1 MNGLIMIENDK
12 NFIPVYKTDKD
23 EKVVKGRELHKGL
36 GVQQKF
42 ADWMKKQLEMVD
54 AIKNI
59 DFSMFWINENNVPF
73 QGNAEINTNSM
84 TAKGYKQEYI
94 LKLETAKEIC
104 LVAGTNSRANPEL
117 KRKSKEYR
125 RYLINIEEKY
135 KELQNQL
142 IQNNSVLPKELKC
155 EMDDFIK
162 EAKEIKSLVHVKK
175 KDSNTYVKQIK
186 RYLGINKI
194 SDDKYGYNTIKDMFL
209 SKFGVE
215 KFEDIVISPE
225 NILELDKICKSY
237 KKEFKQISMFD

>member
-175 KDSNTYVKQIK
+175 KDSNIYVKQIK

-209 SKFGVE
+209 SKFEVD
-215 KFEDIVISPE
+215 KFEDITVSPE

-237 KKEFKQISMFD
+237 TRKFEQISIFD

>member
-12 NFIPVYKTDKD
+12 NFIPVYKTDKNI
-23 EKVVKGRELHKGL
+23 KVVKGRELHEGL
-36 GVQQKF
+36 SVQKAF
-42 ADWMKKQLEMVD
+42 STWIKSQLEYID
-54 AIKNI
+54 AIENKDFFPLKEESKGGRPSI
-59 DFSMFWINENNVPF
+59 D
-73 QGNAEINTNSM
+73 
-84 TAKGYKQEYI
+84 YI

-104 LVAGTNSRANPEL
+104 LVAGASNRANPEL
-117 KRKSKEYR
+117 KKKSKEYR
-125 RYLINIEEKY
+125 RYLINVEEKY

-142 IQNNSVLPKELKC
+142 IQRNTILPKELKC

-162 EAKEIKSLVHVKK
+162 EAKEIKGLVHVKK

-209 SKFGVE
+209 SKFEVD
-215 KFEDIVISPE
+215 KFEDITVSPE

-237 KKEFKQISMFD
+237 TRKFEQISIFD

>member
-1 MNGLIMIENDK
+1 MNKLIMIENDK
-12 NFIPVYKTDKD
+12 DFIPIYKTDKN

-36 GVQQKF
+36 CVKKDF
-42 ADWMKKQLEMVD
+42 TDWIKNQLEIVD
-54 AIKNI
+54 AIENT
-59 DFSMFWINENNVPF
+59 DFSRFPFKREGNN
-73 QGNAEINTNSM
+73 ATL
-84 TAKGYKQEYI
+84 YEYV

-104 LVAGTNSRANPEL
+104 LVAGASNRANPEL

-142 IQNNSVLPKELKC
+142 IQSNTVLPKELKY

-162 EAKEIKSLVHVKK
+162 EAKEIKGLVHVKK

-209 SKFGVE
+209 SKFGVD
-215 KFEDIVISPE
+215 KFEDITVSPE
-225 NILELDKICKSY
+225 NILELDKVCKSY
-237 KKEFKQISMFD
+237 KKKFEQISIFD

>member
-12 NFIPVYKTDKD
+12 NFIPVYKTDKNI
-23 EKVVKGRELHKGL
+23 KVVKGRELHEGL
-36 GVQQKF
+36 SVQKAF
-42 ADWMKKQLEMVD
+42 STWIKSQLEYID
-54 AIKNI
+54 AIENKDFFPLKEESKGGRPSI
-59 DFSMFWINENNVPF
+59 D
-73 QGNAEINTNSM
+73 
-84 TAKGYKQEYI
+84 YI

-104 LVAGTNSRANPEL
+104 LVAGASNRANPEL
-117 KRKSKEYR
+117 KKKSKEYR
-125 RYLINIEEKY
+125 RYLINVEEKY

-142 IQNNSVLPKELKC
+142 IQRNTILPKELKC

-162 EAKEIKSLVHVKK
+162 EVKEIKGLVHVKK

-209 SKFGVE
+209 SKFEVD
-215 KFEDIVISPE
+215 KFEDITVSPE

-237 KKEFKQISMFD
+237 TRKFEQISIFD

>member
-1 MNGLIMIENDK
+1 MNELIMIENDK
-12 NFIPVYKTDKD
+12 DFIPIYKTDKN

-36 GVQQKF
+36 CVKKDF
-42 ADWMKKQLEMVD
+42 TDWIKNQLEIVD
-54 AIKNI
+54 AIENT
-59 DFSMFWINENNVPF
+59 DFSRFPFKREGNN
-73 QGNAEINTNSM
+73 ATL
-84 TAKGYKQEYI
+84 YEYV

-104 LVAGTNSRANPEL
+104 LVAGASNRANPEL

-142 IQNNSVLPKELKC
+142 IQSNTVLPKELKY

-162 EAKEIKSLVHVKK
+162 EAKEIKGLVHVKK

-209 SKFGVE
+209 SKFGVD
-215 KFEDIVISPE
+215 KFEDITVSPE
-225 NILELDKICKSY
+225 NILELDKVCKSY
-237 KKEFKQISMFD
+237 KKKFEQISIFD

>member
-12 NFIPVYKTDKD
+12 NFIPVYKTDKNI
-23 EKVVKGRELHKGL
+23 KVVKGRELHKGL
-36 GVQQKF
+36 SVQKAF
-42 ADWMKKQLEMVD
+42 STWIKSQLEYID
-54 AIKNI
+54 AIENKDFFPLKEESKGGRPSI
-59 DFSMFWINENNVPF
+59 D
-73 QGNAEINTNSM
+73 
-84 TAKGYKQEYI
+84 YI

-104 LVAGTNSRANPEL
+104 LVAGASNRANPEL
-117 KRKSKEYR
+117 KKKSKEYR
-125 RYLINIEEKY
+125 RYLINVEEKY

-142 IQNNSVLPKELKC
+142 IQRNTILPKELKC

-162 EAKEIKSLVHVKK
+162 EAKEIKGLVHVKK

-209 SKFGVE
+209 SKFEVD
-215 KFEDIVISPE
+215 KFEDITVSPE

-237 KKEFKQISMFD
+237 TRKFEQISIFD

>member
-1 MNGLIMIENDK
+1 MNELLMIENDK

>member
-94 LKLETAKEIC
+94 LKLETTKEIC

>member
-1 MNGLIMIENDK
+1 MNELIMIENDK
-12 NFIPVYKTDKD
+12 DFIPIYKTDKN

-36 GVQQKF
+36 CVKKDF
-42 ADWMKKQLEMVD
+42 TDWIKNQLEIVD
-54 AIKNI
+54 AIENT
-59 DFSMFWINENNVPF
+59 DFSRFPFKREGNN
-73 QGNAEINTNSM
+73 ATL
-84 TAKGYKQEYI
+84 YEYV

-104 LVAGTNSRANPEL
+104 LVAGASNRANPEL

-142 IQNNSVLPKELKC
+142 IQSNTVLPKELRY

-162 EAKEIKSLVHVKK
+162 EAKEIKGLVHVKK

-209 SKFGVE
+209 SKFGVD
-215 KFEDIVISPE
+215 KFEDITVSPE
-225 NILELDKICKSY
+225 NILELDKVCKSY
-237 KKEFKQISMFD
+237 KKKFEQISIFD

>member
-12 NFIPVYKTDKD
+12 NFIPVYRTDKNT
-23 EKVVKGRELHKGL
+23 KVVKGRELHEGL
-36 GVQQKF
+36 CVKKDF
-42 ADWMKKQLEMVD
+42 TDWIKNQLEIVD
-54 AIKNI
+54 AIENT
-59 DFSMFWINENNVPF
+59 DFSRFPFKREGNN
-73 QGNAEINTNSM
+73 ATL
-84 TAKGYKQEYI
+84 YEYI

-104 LVAGTNSRANPEL
+104 LVAGASNRANSEL

-125 RYLINIEEKY
+125 RYLINVEEKY
-135 KELQNQL
+135 KELQKQL
-142 IQNNSVLPKELKC
+142 IQSNTILPKELKC

-162 EAKEIKSLVHVKK
+162 EAKEVKGLVHVKK

-209 SKFGVE
+209 SKFEVD
-215 KFEDIVISPE
+215 KFEDITVSPE

-237 KKEFKQISMFD
+237 TKKFKQISIFD

>member
-1 MNGLIMIENDK
+1 MNELIMIENDK
-12 NFIPVYKTDKD
+12 DFIPIYKTDKN
-23 EKVVKGRELHKGL
+23 ERVVKGRELHKGL
-36 GVQQKF
+36 CVKKDF
-42 ADWMKKQLEMVD
+42 TDWIKNQLEIVD
-54 AIKNI
+54 AIENT
-59 DFSMFWINENNVPF
+59 DFSRFPFKREGNN
-73 QGNAEINTNSM
+73 ATL
-84 TAKGYKQEYI
+84 YEYV

-104 LVAGTNSRANPEL
+104 LVAGASNRANTEL

-142 IQNNSVLPKELKC
+142 IQSNTVLPKELKY

-162 EAKEIKSLVHVKK
+162 EAKEIKGLVHVKK

-209 SKFGVE
+209 SKFEVD
-215 KFEDIVISPE
+215 KFEDITVSPE

-237 KKEFKQISMFD
+237 TKKFEQISIFD